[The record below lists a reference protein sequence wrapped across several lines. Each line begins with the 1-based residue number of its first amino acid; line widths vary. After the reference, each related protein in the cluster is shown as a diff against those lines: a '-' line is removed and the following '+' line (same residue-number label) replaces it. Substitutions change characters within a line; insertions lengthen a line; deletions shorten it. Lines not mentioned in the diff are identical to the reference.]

1 LVDLNEFGEQMQ
13 ESMLRFADTKG
24 YSSKLAVDCLAKI
37 DTVKANAIC
46 DVQVINIGSTWQ

>member
-1 LVDLNEFGEQMQ
+1 MVDLNEFGEQMQ
-13 ESMLRFADTKG
+13 ESMLRFAETKG